1 MHRIQCLLQQ
11 SRTSIGYTIQLSH
24 LKRLPKEAP
33 PSSDRQS
40 ATEPNS
46 KTTEKKFLP
55 PTDRN
60 QMPVRRY
67 HASQC
72 PDRIPP
78 LPFVLC
84 FFFLSLPLSLS
95 LLSLSFSPP
104 PLPLEIQEYQHP
116 KRNQRSNPPSTSP
129 LPTTN
134 YHPLQ
139 NAATQINHHP
149 QKPHR
154 KTPQTKTKLPTTHK
168 AFFYLQRIPVKPTKQ
183 HSDQNPKGRKSGS
196 MAYSQQ
202 NQKEGLQKRRE
213 AKP

>member
-1 MHRIQCLLQQ
+1 
-11 SRTSIGYTIQLSH
+11 
-24 LKRLPKEAP
+24 
-33 PSSDRQS
+33 
-40 ATEPNS
+40 
-46 KTTEKKFLP
+46 
-55 PTDRN
+55 
-60 QMPVRRY
+60 MPVRRY

-104 PLPLEIQEYQHP
+104 PLPSEIQECEHP
-116 KRNQRSNPPSTSP
+116 KRNPRSSPLPTSP
-129 LPTTN
+129 LPATN

-139 NAATQINHHP
+139 NAATEISHHP

-154 KTPQTKTKLPTTHK
+154 KTPQTRTQNKTYHNSQSLFLLVKNSWKTYKTT
-168 AFFYLQRIPVKPTKQ
+168 FR
-183 HSDQNPKGRKSGS
+183 SEPKRKEGRKEGS
-196 MAYSQQ
+196 QAEWHTTSK